1 MIYFQLLQRR
11 FLEPALEGR
20 VEKDALSRRIHDVVF
35 LEIFLPEAAIKLL
48 RVNFSEGKA
57 VDQA

>member
-1 MIYFQLLQRR
+1 M
-11 FLEPALEGR
+11 EPALEGR